1 MASMEI
7 IAEVDVSRDRDRA
20 IEFFLDESFRSM
32 INFACTYSDGQ
43 KFFFPFFFKFERV
56 ELSFLKLKDF
66 LSKKL
71 LSY

>member
-43 KFFFPFFFKFERV
+43 KFFFPFFLNLNES
-56 ELSFLKLKDF
+56 SFLF
-66 LSKKL
+66 
-71 LSY
+71 

>member
-43 KFFFPFFFKFERV
+43 KFFFPFFLNLTSRAFFFET
-56 ELSFLKLKDF
+56 EGFF
-66 LSKKL
+66 EKL

>member
-32 INFACTYSDGQ
+32 INFACTYSDGR
-43 KFFFPFFFKFERV
+43 KFFFPFFFKFDKLNES
-56 ELSFLKLKDF
+56 SFLF
-66 LSKKL
+66 
-71 LSY
+71 